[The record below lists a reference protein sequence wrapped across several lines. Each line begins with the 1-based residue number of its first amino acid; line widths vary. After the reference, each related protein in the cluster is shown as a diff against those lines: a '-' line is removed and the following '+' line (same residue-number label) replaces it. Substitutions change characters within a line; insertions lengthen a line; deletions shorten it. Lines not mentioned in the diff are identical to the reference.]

1 MASHLMVDFE
11 GAVGRVYPELFR
23 FAMALTR
30 SADLAGDLTHDTVVR
45 GLSRLDTF
53 TGDERALGAWMRT
66 ILHNLAIDRHRRD
79 GRELSVE
86 EVELW
91 WREDEYTVDPVDFAL
106 QLESREELEDA
117 LTRLPFIY
125 RVMVILHDAEGWT
138 VKEIADLQ
146 QIGLPAAKQRLRRG
160 RMALVSALAG
170 AAERKVALDG
180 VPMRCWD
187 ARRHVSDLLDGVL
200 DVKTSK
206 MVHRH
211 LETCP
216 TCPPLYASL
225 VSTTETLGAMRDPD
239 SVIPPEVV
247 ERINSI
253 LQG

>member
-1 MASHLMVDFE
+1 MIDFQAAFE
-11 GAVGRVYPELFR
+11 RAYPDLYR
-23 FAMALTR
+23 FALALTR
-30 SADLAGDLTHDTVVR
+30 NRDLAGDLTHDTVVR

-53 TGDERALGAWMRT
+53 TGDEDGLGAWLRT
-66 ILHNLAIDRHRRD
+66 ILHNLAIDRSRRS
-79 GRELSVE
+79 GREISVE
-86 EVELW
+86 DVEES
-91 WREDEYTVDPVDFAL
+91 WRDDYYTVDPVDFAL

-125 RVMVILHDAEGWT
+125 RIMVILHDGEGWT
-138 VKEIADLQ
+138 VQEVADLQ

-170 AAERKVALDG
+170 AAERKVALEG

-187 ARRHVSDLLDGVL
+187 ARQHVSDLLDGVL
-200 DVKTSK
+200 DEETSK

-225 VSTTETLGAMRDPD
+225 VSTTERLGALRDPD
-239 SVIPPEVV
+239 SVIPPELIQ
-247 ERINSI
+247 RINS
-253 LQG
+253 LFQE